1 MSARE
6 ETEEAEKKKQVA
18 AALADL
24 VDGTAGPALDRVG
37 AIVREAAGREMAAVL
52 HGKPAGLV
60 TPDEASAALADYAVK
75 GDADLTWRALRAG
88 VRAAVMKLEPVLFPA
103 ALAGELV
110 DALNA
115 LDAGEARGL
124 ATPADTARG
133 RAKRG
138 PYGPPSRRADLGRW
152 LVTETGFQTGLLG
165 LSFDA
170 AVGLV
175 TSVTRDGKPSK
186 HGSAGGPL
194 LPLGGAWDAVRTFI
208 GRARTANPMIWA
220 IAKEQGKALARG
232 KPIDPK
238 FEADREAVLALANNR
253 DAWRKVLERAE
264 MLAP

>member
-6 ETEEAEKKKQVA
+6 ETEEAKQVA

-24 VDGTAGPALDRVG
+24 VDGTAGAALDMVG

-60 TPDEASAALADYAVK
+60 TADEAAAALTDYAVE
-75 GDADLTWRALRAG
+75 GDADLTRRALRAG
-88 VRAAVMKLEPVLFPA
+88 VRAAVMKLEPALFPP

-115 LDAGEARGL
+115 LDSGENRGL
-124 ATPADTARG
+124 ATPADSARG
-133 RAKRG
+133 RGKPG
-138 PYGPPSRRADLGRW
+138 HYGPPSRRAELGRW
-152 LVTETGFQTGLLG
+152 LVRETGFQTGLLG

-175 TSVTRDGKPSK
+175 TGVTRDGKPSK
-186 HGSAGGPL
+186 HAPAGGPL

-208 GRARTANPMIWA
+208 VRARNANPMTWA
-220 IAKEQGKALARG
+220 IAKAQGKAPTRRE
-232 KPIDPK
+232 PIDPK
-238 FEADREAVLALANNR
+238 FAADRGEVLSLANNR